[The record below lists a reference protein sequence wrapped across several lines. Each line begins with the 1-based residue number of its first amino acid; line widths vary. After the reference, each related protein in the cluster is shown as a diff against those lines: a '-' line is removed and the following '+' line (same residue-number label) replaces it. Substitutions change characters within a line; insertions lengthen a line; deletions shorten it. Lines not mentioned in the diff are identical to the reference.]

1 MRRRH
6 LAAAIALAATAAM
19 ALTACS
25 GSTDNGTSAS
35 GGTGGTLTILTQA
48 TQINLDPAKSQNLA
62 ITTMGLIE
70 RRLTTWDIQKGKPAE
85 VVPDLATTIGTA
97 SDGGK
102 TWTYTLKDGLKF
114 ADGTPI
120 TAQDIKYGIER
131 SFAPELSGG
140 LGYHKSLLVGGADY
154 KGPYTGGDLAS
165 IQTPDAKTI
174 VFHLNAP
181 YGDWPWIA
189 SMPAFAPVP
198 KAKDN
203 PQTYGENPVATGP
216 YKVAS
221 NKQGT
226 ELDLVRNTHW
236 DAKTDPVR
244 TAGPDKIVFKESQD
258 VSTSTQ
264 TLISDAGSAKT
275 SFLATYL
282 GAAELN
288 LVNKNPDA
296 KKRLATSDAG
306 PLTYLALNTQRP
318 ALKDL
323 KVRQAIEY
331 AVDAKAF
338 IIAQGG
344 PQAAIRATTLITPG
358 IPGREEY
365 DLYPSGADGDV
376 AKAKQLLAEAGHSS
390 DLKLVLWAQ
399 NDPSNQAQAQALQ
412 QGIERAGIQVTI
424 KPLDVNTLFNDAT
437 TGANPDY
444 DLVLSSWQPDFPSAN
459 GNIQPL
465 FASSQIGGGGYNLSR
480 YSNPDVDKLIA
491 QASATVDPAA
501 AQKLWAQT
509 DKRIMQDAAVV
520 PLTYAKQS
528 FLAGSDV
535 KNFFIASFPAYP
547 NYLTV
552 TLGQ

>member
-1 MRRRH
+1 MRRH
-6 LAAAIALAATAAM
+6 LIGALALGAAAALA
-19 ALTACS
+19 LSACS
-25 GSTDNGTSAS
+25 GSGSAEKTDSA
-35 GGTGGTLTILTQA
+35 GGTLTILTSA

-62 ITTMGLIE
+62 ITTLGLIE
-70 RRLTTWDIQKGKPAE
+70 RRLTTWDIEPGKAAE
-85 VVPDLATTIGTA
+85 VVPDLATDTGTV
-97 SDGGK
+97 SDDGK
-102 TWTYTLKDGLKF
+102 TWTYTLKDGITF
-114 ADGTPI
+114 DDGTPI
-120 TAQDIKYGIER
+120 TSADVKYGIER

-140 LGYHKSLLVGGADY
+140 LGYHKSLLVGAADY
-154 KGPYTGGDLAS
+154 KGPYTDGDLDS
-165 IQTPDAKTI
+165 IETPDDKTI
-174 VFHLNAP
+174 IFHLNAS

-198 KAKDN
+198 KDKDD
-203 PQTYGENPVATGP
+203 PKTYGEAPVATGP
-216 YKVAS
+216 YKVSS

-226 ELDLVRNTHW
+226 ALELVRNTHW
-236 DAKTDPVR
+236 DKSTDPVR

-264 TLISDAGSAKT
+264 SLISDAGSAKS

-288 LVNKNPDA
+288 LVSKNPDA
-296 KKRLATSDAG
+296 KKRLATSEAG
-306 PLTYLALNTQRP
+306 PITYLAMNTQRG

-331 AVDAKAF
+331 AVDPKAF

-344 PQAAIRATTLITPG
+344 SQAAIRATTLITPG

-365 DLYPSGADGDV
+365 DLYPAGDDGDV
-376 AKAKQLLAEAGHSS
+376 AKAKQLLADAGHAD
-390 DLKLVLWAQ
+390 DLKLVLWAA
-399 NDPSNQAQAQALQ
+399 NDTSNQAQAQALQ
-412 QGIERAGIQVTI
+412 QGLERAGITVTI
-424 KPLDVNTLFNDAT
+424 KPLDVNTMYTDAT
-437 TGANPDY
+437 GDNPDY
-444 DLVLSSWQPDFPSAN
+444 DLILGGWQPDFPSAN

-465 FASSQIGGGGYNLSR
+465 FDSSQIGGGGYNLAR
-480 YSNPDVDKLIA
+480 YSNADADDLIA
-491 QASATVDPAA
+491 QATASTDPAQ
-501 AQKLWAQT
+501 AQKLWAQA
-509 DKRIMQDAAVV
+509 DKRIMQDAPVV

-535 KNFFIASFPAYP
+535 HDFFVASFPAYP